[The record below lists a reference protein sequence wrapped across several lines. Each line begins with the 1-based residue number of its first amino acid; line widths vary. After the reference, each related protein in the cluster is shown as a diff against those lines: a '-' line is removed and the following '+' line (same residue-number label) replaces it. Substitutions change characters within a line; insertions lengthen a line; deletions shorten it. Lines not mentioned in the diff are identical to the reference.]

1 MLFWRVLPTLDKE
14 FVCFLKSV
22 LVENVCLYLWEG
34 YGREYPIE
42 LAEILESESE
52 NGFHMVLTS
61 SLTEYLYVV

>member
-1 MLFWRVLPTLDKE
+1 M
-14 FVCFLKSV
+14 
-22 LVENVCLYLWEG
+22 ENVCLYLWEG

-61 SLTEYLYVV
+61 SLTEYLYLV